1 MKWLEQFCD
10 DRRHQDLSSIK
21 IWSWRK
27 QYTTQGS
34 NNGSAQ
40 NDVQPDASQGYQNA
54 QQDLGNYYF
63 HIYTYCTPGRHISIK
78 ICPKIYFDG
87 KTWRFIKNLDLV
99 FTRILYYQYTD
110 SMMGFLI
117 VVGKMAMKRQ
127 LLKTINYFN
136 PK

>member
-1 MKWLEQFCD
+1 MAGIFLLRFAQKFTLMAKRGVLLEF
-10 DRRHQDLSSIK
+10 RLNSIQ
-21 IWSWRK
+21 S
-27 QYTTQGS
+27 
-34 NNGSAQ
+34 
-40 NDVQPDASQGYQNA
+40 
-54 QQDLGNYYF
+54 
-63 HIYTYCTPGRHISIK
+63 C
-78 ICPKIYFDG
+78 
-87 KTWRFIKNLDLV
+87 LV

>member
-1 MKWLEQFCD
+1 MLQKRFSYSYQ
-10 DRRHQDLSSIK
+10 
-21 IWSWRK
+21 
-27 QYTTQGS
+27 TTQGS

-40 NDVQPDASQGYQNA
+40 NDVQPAASHGYHNA
-54 QQDLGNYYF
+54 QQNLGNYYF
-63 HIYTYCTPGRHISIK
+63 HIYILHSCNYKAGIFLLRFAQKFTLMAKRGVLLEFRLNSIL
-78 ICPKIYFDG
+78 
-87 KTWRFIKNLDLV
+87 IKSGLV